1 MMYQQQRFNN
11 FNSSGN
17 SSGNLGLNLQNA
29 STRSNSPESQ
39 NSNQSINEPNLLDM
53 IVSSF
58 KSETTKLVISLFFM
72 LFLQNLLSVS
82 SNKLASMQQQQQQQQ
97 FQPQKHMQQQQQQQV
112 QNHHHQ
118 QQQQFRNYEPQLL
131 SGSQQS
137 FDLGSTSNDCLNQC
151 SLDNFT
157 IVDMELAKLQN
168 LQRINTLKLLQAQ
181 TQQMPLL
188 NQLLQSYASNLPTTQ
203 QTTSSAGSS
212 NNPIT
217 NPSSLVGGGATGG
230 GVGVSVTTGTGGGSS
245 SSNDWHLDRVAKF
258 YRSSAAL
265 CEATCTWSGQLPPRS
280 HRMLNYSPKVF
291 LGGIP
296 WDISEQS
303 LIQIFKPFGSIR

>member
-1 MMYQQQRFNN
+1 M
-11 FNSSGN
+11 
-17 SSGNLGLNLQNA
+17 
-29 STRSNSPESQ
+29 
-39 NSNQSINEPNLLDM
+39 
-53 IVSSF
+53 
-58 KSETTKLVISLFFM
+58 
-72 LFLQNLLSVS
+72 S
-82 SNKLASMQQQQQQQQ
+82 SNKLASMQQQQQQ

-230 GVGVSVTTGTGGGSS
+230 GVGVSVTTGTGGGSG